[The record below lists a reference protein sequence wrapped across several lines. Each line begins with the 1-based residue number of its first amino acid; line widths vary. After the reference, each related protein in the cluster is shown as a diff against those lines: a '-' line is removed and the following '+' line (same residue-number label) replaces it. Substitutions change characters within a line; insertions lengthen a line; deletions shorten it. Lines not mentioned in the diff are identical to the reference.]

1 MAVSI
6 DSIRLTMQFRFEMYL
21 LALVRSQ
28 NVVFSLDEIINHI
41 KLPTTDPIQTFDEWK
56 ICLDK
61 HFFSIEHSELYGI
74 CFLVSECLKAR
85 EL

>member
-28 NVVFSLDEIINHI
+28 NVIFSLDEIINHI
-41 KLPTTDPIQTFDEWK
+41 KLPTTDPIQTFDE
-56 ICLDK
+56 
-61 HFFSIEHSELYGI
+61 
-74 CFLVSECLKAR
+74 
-85 EL
+85 